1 MEFHLGKAIQILRKK
16 RRISQGELAQQLH
29 VSIQAVSKWETG
41 RANPELSLLP
51 GLAELFG
58 VSIDELFSE
67 GTETPAQGEI
77 LEQNGNGWNQL
88 AQTAWAGT
96 YLPSYGPYTPSE
108 EELCLLG
115 DVRGK
120 SV

>member
-67 GTETPAQGEI
+67 GTETSAQGEI

-88 AQTAWAGT
+88 AQTA
-96 YLPSYGPYTPSE
+96 
-108 EELCLLG
+108 
-115 DVRGK
+115 
-120 SV
+120 